1 VRNPATPELPTIAE
15 VYPGFEALSWHGV
28 FVPAGTPQPIME
40 RLRNE
45 LKEVAAQPEF
55 KERLANTGS
64 GEPWVVS
71 PEELSARIKTDYEK
85 YGKLIRSIGVKVE

>member
-1 VRNPATPELPTIAE
+1 MIHVPYRGGPAA
-15 VYPGFEALSWHGV
+15 VALLSGAV
-28 FVPAGTPQPIME
+28 SMMQ
-40 RLRNE
+40 R
-45 LKEVAAQPEF
+45 AQP
-55 KERLANTGS
+55 